1 MTLTGPLQ
9 ARDARGLLRDSFL
22 VFVLGVVLGA
32 AWSWRPSFWYDEVAT
47 LYSSQRSRPDL
58 SNLLGHIDAVHGLYY
73 VGMRYW
79 FEMFGASEFSAR
91 FPSALAAGT
100 AGAGVVV
107 LGALISTRRVAG
119 LSGILFVMLPSV
131 TWAAVEAR
139 GYALTATAAVWLTV
153 ILLAALRFRRW
164 WLWVLYAGGLAVSI
178 VLFVYLLTLVP
189 AHLLTIL
196 LLREARRSWLGWT
209 SATAA
214 GLVVAAPL
222 VALVR
227 RESVQVAWIPPL
239 DDHLPRAV
247 AEYQWFVGAPWFAV
261 LFAVLVVAG
270 SVALVRNGRH
280 LPPVLSVTVPWVLVP
295 MALLLVY
302 SLLRTPVYLP
312 RYFTFTTPA
321 VALVGGL
328 CLAALTRQW
337 WQSAAVLAVFAVAAS
352 PSYLAQREQW
362 AKPSGM
368 DFSTVNGFAGQNV
381 RPGDCVLFDTPAWNP
396 TSLRLV
402 KNVRP
407 EAFDGTR
414 DIGLGATAASRGSL
428 WDDELAVP
436 DVAGALDSCSVVW
449 FFTDYER
456 DTERVIRHT
465 SNEVWTLPPY
475 HFEDTEAFAA
485 LTRSGLRIDERR
497 TFNVTQAVKLVR

>member
-1 MTLTGPLQ
+1 MTVTGPLPV
-9 ARDARGLLRDSFL
+9 RDARGLLRDSFL
-22 VFVLGVVLGA
+22 VFALGVVLGA

-58 SNLLGHIDAVHGLYY
+58 SNLLGHIDAVHGMYY

-79 FEMFGASEFSAR
+79 FELFGASEFSAR
-91 FPSALAAGT
+91 FPSALATGA

-107 LGALISTRRVAG
+107 LGAMIATRRVAV
-119 LSGILFVMLPSV
+119 LSGILFVLLPSV

-139 GYALTATAAVWLTV
+139 GYAATAAAALWLTV

-164 WLWVLYAGGLAVSI
+164 WLWTLYAVGLAVSI
-178 VLFVYLLTLVP
+178 VLFVYLITLAP

-214 GLVVAAPL
+214 GVVAAAPF

-227 RESVQVAWIPPL
+227 RESVQVSWIPPL

-270 SVALVRNGRH
+270 SVALVRSRR
-280 LPPVLSVTVPWVLVP
+280 LPSALSVALPWVAVP
-295 MALLLVY
+295 MAALLAY
-302 SLLRTPVYLP
+302 SILRSPVYLP

-321 VALVGGL
+321 VALIGGL
-328 CLAALTRQW
+328 CLVALTRKW
-337 WQSAAVLAVFAVAAS
+337 WQSAAVLAVFAVVAS
-352 PSYLAQREQW
+352 PAYVAQREQW

-368 DFSTVNGFAGQNV
+368 DFSTVNGFAAEHL

-407 EAFDGTR
+407 AAFDGTR
-414 DIGLGATAASRGSL
+414 DIGLGTTAASRGSL
-428 WDDELAVP
+428 WDDQLAVP
-436 DVAGALDSCSVVW
+436 DVEGTLGSCSVVW
-449 FFTDYER
+449 YFTDYER
-456 DTERVIRHT
+456 DTERIIRHT

-475 HFEDTEAFAA
+475 HFEDTDAFAA
-485 LTRSGLRIDERR
+485 LTRSGLRVDERR

>member
-1 MTLTGPLQ
+1 VTSAAPLQ
-9 ARDARGLLRDSFL
+9 ARDVRGLLRDSFL
-22 VFVLGVVLGA
+22 VFAVGVVLGA

-73 VGMRYW
+73 VGMHYW
-79 FEMFGASEFSAR
+79 FAMFGASEFSAR
-91 FPSALAAGT
+91 FPSALAAGA

-107 LGALISTRRVAG
+107 LGALISTRRVAV
-119 LSGILFVMLPSV
+119 LSGILFVILPSV
-131 TWAAVEAR
+131 TWAAAEAR
-139 GYALTATAAVWLTV
+139 GYAATAAAAVWLTV
-153 ILLAALRFRRW
+153 ILLAALRLRRRW
-164 WLWVLYAGGLAVSI
+164 LWALYAAGLAVSI
-178 VLFVYLLTLVP
+178 VLFVYLITLVP
-189 AHLLTIL
+189 AHLLTIF
-196 LLREARRSWLGWT
+196 LLREVRRSWLGWA

-214 GLVVAAPL
+214 GAVVAAPF

-239 DDHLPRAV
+239 DGHLPRAV
-247 AEYQWFVGAPWFAV
+247 AEYQWFVGAPWFAM

-270 SVALVRNGRH
+270 VVALVRGRRV
-280 LPPVLSVTVPWVLVP
+280 PPVLSVALPWIAVP
-295 MALLLVY
+295 MAALLAY
-302 SLLRTPVYLP
+302 SLLRSPVYLP

-328 CLAALTRQW
+328 CLAALARKW
-337 WQSAAVLAVFAVAAS
+337 WESAAVLAVFVVAAS
-352 PSYLAQREQW
+352 PSYLDQREQW

-368 DFSTVNGFAGQNV
+368 DFSTVNSFAGEHL
-381 RPGDCVLFDTPAWNP
+381 RPGDCVLFDKPAWNP

-407 EAFDGTR
+407 AAFDGTR
-414 DIGLGATAASRGSL
+414 DIGLGTTAASRGSL

-436 DVAGALDSCSVVW
+436 DLAGQLESCSVVW

-456 DTERVIRHT
+456 DAERVIRHT

-485 LTRSGLRIDERR
+485 LARSGLRIDERA
-497 TFNVTQAVKLVR
+497 TFNVTQAVKLER

>member
-1 MTLTGPLQ
+1 VTSAAPLQ
-9 ARDARGLLRDSFL
+9 ARDVRGLLRDSFL
-22 VFVLGVVLGA
+22 VFAVGVVLGA

-73 VGMRYW
+73 VGMHYW
-79 FEMFGASEFSAR
+79 FAMFGASEFSAR
-91 FPSALAAGT
+91 FPSALAAGA

-107 LGALISTRRVAG
+107 LGALISTGRVAV
-119 LSGILFVMLPSV
+119 LSGILFVILPSV
-131 TWAAVEAR
+131 TWAAAEAR
-139 GYALTATAAVWLTV
+139 GYAATAAAAVWLTV
-153 ILLAALRFRRW
+153 ILLAALRLRRRW
-164 WLWVLYAGGLAVSI
+164 LWALYAAGLAVSI
-178 VLFVYLLTLVP
+178 VLFVYLITLVP

-196 LLREARRSWLGWT
+196 LLREVRRSWFGWA

-214 GLVVAAPL
+214 GAVVAAPF

-239 DDHLPRAV
+239 DGHLPRAV
-247 AEYQWFVGAPWFAV
+247 AEYQWFVGAPWFAM

-270 SVALVRNGRH
+270 VVALVRGRRV
-280 LPPVLSVTVPWVLVP
+280 PPVLSVALPWIAVP
-295 MALLLVY
+295 MAALLAY
-302 SLLRTPVYLP
+302 SLLRSPVYLP

-328 CLAALTRQW
+328 CLAALARKW
-337 WQSAAVLAVFAVAAS
+337 WESAAVLAVFVVAAS
-352 PSYLAQREQW
+352 PSYLDQREQW

-368 DFSTVNGFAGQNV
+368 DFSTVNSFAGEHL
-381 RPGDCVLFDTPAWNP
+381 RPGDCVLFDKPAWNP

-402 KNVRP
+402 KHVRP
-407 EAFDGTR
+407 SAFDGTR
-414 DIGLGATAASRGSL
+414 DIGLGTTAASRGSL

-436 DVAGALDSCSVVW
+436 DLAGQLESCSVVW

-456 DTERVIRHT
+456 DAERVIRHT

-485 LTRSGLRIDERR
+485 LARSGLRIDERA

>member
-1 MTLTGPLQ
+1 MTSAAPLQ
-9 ARDARGLLRDSFL
+9 ARDVRGLLRDSFL
-22 VFVLGVVLGA
+22 VFAVGVVLGA

-73 VGMRYW
+73 VGMHYW
-79 FEMFGASEFSAR
+79 FAMFGASEFSAR
-91 FPSALAAGT
+91 FPSALAAGA

-107 LGALISTRRVAG
+107 LGALISTRRVAV
-119 LSGILFVMLPSV
+119 LSGILFVILPSV
-131 TWAAVEAR
+131 TWAAAEAR
-139 GYALTATAAVWLTV
+139 GYAATAAAAVWLTV
-153 ILLAALRFRRW
+153 ILLAALRLRRRW
-164 WLWVLYAGGLAVSI
+164 LWALYAAGLAVSI
-178 VLFVYLLTLVP
+178 VLFVYLITLVP

-196 LLREARRSWLGWT
+196 LLREVRRSWLGWA

-214 GLVVAAPL
+214 GAVVAAPF

-239 DDHLPRAV
+239 DGHLPRAV
-247 AEYQWFVGAPWFAV
+247 AEYQWFVGAPWFAM

-270 SVALVRNGRH
+270 VVALVRGRRV
-280 LPPVLSVTVPWVLVP
+280 PPVLYVALPWIAVP
-295 MALLLVY
+295 MAALLAY
-302 SLLRTPVYLP
+302 SLLRSPVYLP

-328 CLAALTRQW
+328 CLAALARKW
-337 WQSAAVLAVFAVAAS
+337 WESAAVLAVFVVAAS
-352 PSYLAQREQW
+352 PSYLDQREQW

-368 DFSTVNGFAGQNV
+368 DFSTVNSFAGEHL
-381 RPGDCVLFDTPAWNP
+381 RPGDCVLFDKPAWNP

-407 EAFDGTR
+407 AAFDGTR
-414 DIGLGATAASRGSL
+414 DIGLGTTAASRGSL

-436 DVAGALDSCSVVW
+436 DLAGQLESCSVVW

-456 DTERVIRHT
+456 DAERVIRHT

-485 LTRSGLRIDERR
+485 LARSGLRIDERA

>member
-1 MTLTGPLQ
+1 MTSVVPLQ
-9 ARDARGLLRDSFL
+9 VRDVRGLLRDSFL
-22 VFVLGVVLGA
+22 VFAVGVVLGA

-73 VGMRYW
+73 VGMHYW
-79 FEMFGASEFSAR
+79 FATFGASEFSAR
-91 FPSALAAGT
+91 FPSALAAGA
-100 AGAGVVV
+100 AGAGVVL
-107 LGALISTRRVAG
+107 LGALISTRRVAV
-119 LSGILFVMLPSV
+119 LSGILFVILPSV
-131 TWAAVEAR
+131 TWAAAEAR
-139 GYALTATAAVWLTV
+139 GYAATAAAAVWLTV
-153 ILLAALRFRRW
+153 ILLAALRLRRW
-164 WLWVLYAGGLAVSI
+164 WLWALYAAGLAVSI
-178 VLFVYLLTLVP
+178 VLFVYLITLVP

-196 LLREARRSWLGWT
+196 LLREARRSWLGWA

-214 GLVVAAPL
+214 GAVVAAPF

-239 DDHLPRAV
+239 DGHLPRAV

-270 SVALVRNGRH
+270 SVALVRGRR
-280 LPPVLSVTVPWVLVP
+280 LPPVLSVALPWIAVP
-295 MALLLVY
+295 MAALLAY
-302 SLLRTPVYLP
+302 SLLRSPVYLP

-328 CLAALTRQW
+328 CLAALARKW
-337 WQSAAVLAVFAVAAS
+337 WQSAAVLVVFVVAAS
-352 PSYLAQREQW
+352 PSYLDQREQW

-368 DFSTVNGFAGQNV
+368 DFSTVNSFAGEHL
-381 RPGDCVLFDTPAWNP
+381 RPGDCVLFDKPAWNP

-407 EAFDGTR
+407 AAFDGTR
-414 DIGLGATAASRGSL
+414 DIGLGTTAASRGSL

-436 DVAGALDSCSVVW
+436 DLAGPLDSCSVVW

-485 LTRSGLRIDERR
+485 LARSGLRIDERA
-497 TFNVTQAVKLVR
+497 TFNVTQAVKLAR

>member
-1 MTLTGPLQ
+1 VTSAAPLQ
-9 ARDARGLLRDSFL
+9 ARDVRGLLRDSFL
-22 VFVLGVVLGA
+22 VFAVGVVLGA

-73 VGMRYW
+73 VGMHYW
-79 FEMFGASEFSAR
+79 FAMFGASEFSAR
-91 FPSALAAGT
+91 FPSALAAGA

-107 LGALISTRRVAG
+107 LGALISTRRVAV
-119 LSGILFVMLPSV
+119 LSGILFVILPSV
-131 TWAAVEAR
+131 TWAAAEAR
-139 GYALTATAAVWLTV
+139 GYAATAAAAVWLTV
-153 ILLAALRFRRW
+153 ILLAALRLRRRW
-164 WLWVLYAGGLAVSI
+164 LWALYAAGLAVSI
-178 VLFVYLLTLVP
+178 VLFVYLITLVP
-189 AHLLTIL
+189 AHLLTIF
-196 LLREARRSWLGWT
+196 LLREVRRSWLGWA

-214 GLVVAAPL
+214 GAVVAAPF

-239 DDHLPRAV
+239 DGHLPRAV
-247 AEYQWFVGAPWFAV
+247 AEYQWFVGAPWFAM

-270 SVALVRNGRH
+270 VVALVRGRRV
-280 LPPVLSVTVPWVLVP
+280 PPVLYVALPWIAVP
-295 MALLLVY
+295 MAALLAY
-302 SLLRTPVYLP
+302 SLLRSPVYLP

-328 CLAALTRQW
+328 CLAALARKW
-337 WQSAAVLAVFAVAAS
+337 WESAAVLAVFVVAAS
-352 PSYLAQREQW
+352 PSYLDQREQW

-368 DFSTVNGFAGQNV
+368 DFSTVNSFAGEHL
-381 RPGDCVLFDTPAWNP
+381 RPGDCVLFDKPAWNP

-407 EAFDGTR
+407 AAFDGTR
-414 DIGLGATAASRGSL
+414 DIGLGTTAASRGSL

-436 DVAGALDSCSVVW
+436 DLAGQLESCSVVW

-456 DTERVIRHT
+456 DAERVIRHT

-485 LTRSGLRIDERR
+485 LARSGLRIDERA